1 MVTLFSVCTGVLASL
16 VPMYS
21 RTIIHEADETF
32 NGVASRVVA
41 LELACE
47 KIYLAPALVSDM
59 RVFLCL

>member
-1 MVTLFSVCTGVLASL
+1 
-16 VPMYS
+16 MYS

-41 LELACE
+41 LELACG